1 MRLTTWPEVHRHL
14 AATYAD
20 VRAERDGVL
29 DIVVPLRDAAAPATP
44 GAAPLAVSRT
54 EVLGSTWIDVS
65 SVIGSLRHLSQAE
78 MLANNAA
85 STIGAFCTRDGELV
99 VRQRL
104 PLAGLRAA
112 DLDETIRD
120 IAELAAWSRRRLSE
134 MGVPVAPWRGP
145 GDGAR
150 RP

>member
-1 MRLTTWPEVHRHL
+1 EVAVRRQGERLTGRAQPARHARERRHGLRRIHAVLMVQSGSAKGTGFGMRLTTWPEVHRHL

-78 MLANNAA
+78 ILPHNA
-85 STIGAFCTRDGELV
+85 
-99 VRQRL
+99 
-104 PLAGLRAA
+104 
-112 DLDETIRD
+112 
-120 IAELAAWSRRRLSE
+120 
-134 MGVPVAPWRGP
+134 
-145 GDGAR
+145 
-150 RP
+150 